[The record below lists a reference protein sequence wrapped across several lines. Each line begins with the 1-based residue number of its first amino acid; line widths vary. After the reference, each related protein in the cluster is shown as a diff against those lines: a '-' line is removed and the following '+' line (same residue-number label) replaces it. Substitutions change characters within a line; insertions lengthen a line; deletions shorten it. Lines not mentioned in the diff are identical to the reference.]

1 VSDRHRASG
10 GTGGGLGEGR
20 VETLIATQTL
30 TGVVS
35 GLVFVL
41 LALGL
46 AIIFGFMGVVNFAH
60 GAFYMLGAYVGLVVT
75 YQLGLGF
82 WAALIVVPIVTGLFG
97 AVVERLLIRPLYSR
111 NEYEPLLLTFG
122 LTFVMIETVKFKFGK
137 IGLPFDAPAALNSAV
152 VAGKFAFPM
161 YLLFVGAAS
170 IVVIVGLYLFLEK
183 TDVGLIIRAG
193 TQDNIMVRALGI
205 NFDRTRALVFAI
217 GIGLAGLGGVLSA
230 PLRGVDPDMGFLI
243 IIFAFVTVVV
253 GGMGSY
259 WGAVVGG
266 LLIGILYSL
275 TSLFFPIFAQIA
287 VFGLMAVVLLVRP
300 RGLLGTA

>member
-1 VSDRHRASG
+1 M
-10 GTGGGLGEGR
+10 
-20 VETLIATQTL
+20 ETLIATQTL

-82 WAALIVVPIVTGLFG
+82 WPALVVVPVVVGLFG

-111 NEYEPLLLTFG
+111 SEYEPLLLTFG
-122 LTFVMIETVKFKFGK
+122 LTFVLIESVKFKFGK
-137 IGLPFDAPAALNSAV
+137 IGLPFDAPAALNGAV
-152 VAGKFAFPM
+152 VAGTFAFPM
-161 YLLFVGAAS
+161 YLLFLGAAA

-217 GIGLAGLGGVLSA
+217 GIGLAGLAGVLSA

-266 LLIGILYSL
+266 LLIGVLYSL
-275 TSLFFPIFAQIA
+275 TSLFFPVFAQIA
-287 VFGLMAVVLLVRP
+287 VFALMALILLLRP

>member
-1 VSDRHRASG
+1 M
-10 GTGGGLGEGR
+10 
-20 VETLIATQTL
+20 ETLIATQTL

-82 WAALIVVPIVTGLFG
+82 WLALIIVPLVVGLIG
-97 AVVERLLIRPLYSR
+97 AAVERVLIRPLYSR
-111 NEYEPLLLTFG
+111 SEYEPLLLTFG
-122 LTFVMIETVKFKFGK
+122 LTFVVIESVKFKFGK
-137 IGLPFDAPAALNSAV
+137 IGLPFDAPPALNGAI
-152 VAGKFAFPM
+152 VAGKFAFPL
-161 YLLFVGAAS
+161 YLVFLGVAA
-170 IVVIVGLYLFLEK
+170 IVVIIGLYLFLEK
-183 TDVGLIIRAG
+183 TDAGLIIRAG

-217 GIGLAGLGGVLSA
+217 GIALAGLAGVLSA

-266 LLIGILYSL
+266 LLIGVVYSV
-275 TSLFFPIFAQIA
+275 TSLLFPVFAQIA
-287 VFGLMAVVLLVRP
+287 VFALMALVLLVRP
-300 RGLLGTA
+300 RGLLGTG

>member
-1 VSDRHRASG
+1 M
-10 GTGGGLGEGR
+10 
-20 VETLIATQTL
+20 ETLIATQML

-75 YQLGLGF
+75 YLLGLGF
-82 WAALIVVPIVTGLFG
+82 WPALVIVPIVVGLFG
-97 AVVERLLIRPLYSR
+97 AVVERILIRPLYSR
-111 NEYEPLLLTFG
+111 SEYEPLLLTFG
-122 LTFVMIETVKFKFGK
+122 LTFVLIEAVKFKFGK
-137 IGLPFDAPAALNSAV
+137 SGLPFDAPAALGGAF

-161 YLLFVGAAS
+161 YLLFVGAAA
-170 IVVIVGLYLFLEK
+170 VAVILGLYLFLEK

-193 TQDNIMVRALGI
+193 TQDNVMVRALGI

-266 LLIGILYSL
+266 LLIGVLYSL

-287 VFGLMAVVLLVRP
+287 VFGLMALVLLLRP

>member
-1 VSDRHRASG
+1 VN
-10 GTGGGLGEGR
+10 
-20 VETLIATQTL
+20 ETLIATQTL

-60 GAFYMLGAYVGLVVT
+60 GSFYMLGAYAGLVVST
-75 YQLGLGF
+75 NLGLGF
-82 WAALIVVPIVTGLFG
+82 WPAVFVAPIVVGLIG
-97 AVVERLLIRPLYSR
+97 ALAEVVLIRPLYSR
-111 NEYEPLLLTFG
+111 SEYEPLLLTFG
-122 LTFVMIETVKFKFGK
+122 LTFVVIESVKFKFGK
-137 IGLPFDAPAALNSAV
+137 NGLPFEPPAALSSAV
-152 VAGKFAFPM
+152 ISGQFAFPQ
-161 YLLFVGAAS
+161 YLLFLGLAS
-170 IVVIVGLYLFLEK
+170 IVVIVGLWLFLIR
-183 TDVGLIIRAG
+183 TDIGLIIRAG
-193 TQDNIMVRALGI
+193 TQDNVMVRALGI
-205 NFDRTRALVFAI
+205 NFALIRTLVFGI
-217 GIGLAGLGGVLSA
+217 GIGLAGLAGVLSA

-266 LLIGILYSL
+266 LLIGVVYSL
-275 TSLFFPIFAQIA
+275 TSLLFPIFAQIA
-287 VFGLMAVVLLVRP
+287 VFGLMAIVLLLRP